1 MFQMAGFYEQC
12 IIQQIVL
19 YDIFWQIINKMSFES
34 NASLAF
40 FFLR

>member
-1 MFQMAGFYEQC
+1 MFQMAEFYEHC
-12 IIQQIVL
+12 IIQQIVI
-19 YDIFWQIINKMSFES
+19 YDIFWLIRDKMSFES